1 MNATLRSV
9 ESITRDLAAAPT
21 VLNGVDEANPA
32 GGAGPDEAR
41 IGNSNG
47 TGRGARGMHADEGDA
62 NESWTGRGAE
72 AADWRDLLLRGKA
85 TRDGKPGGIKPCLAN
100 ADVVLRHAPEWAG
113 ALALDEFS
121 QRVRIVKHT
130 PLGGPVPR
138 DATDGDVTNISIWM
152 QREGLYVGPDVVGP
166 VSSAVAFSNKFHPLR
181 DWLNGLAWDGVSRVD
196 TWLRDYAGAADDDY
210 VSKVGR
216 WWLISAVARVMKP
229 GCQADYMLVLEG
241 PQGARK
247 STLFQVLASE
257 EYFSD
262 QLPDLHTKDAS
273 LQMEGNWII
282 EWSEMDKLRSEMET
296 VKSFITRKVEDFR
309 RPYGKINEK
318 IPRQCVFAGST
329 NSAEWLRDETGNR
342 RFWPVTT
349 GVLNL
354 EKLAADR
361 EQLWAEA
368 VAMFNNGIHYW
379 PEDANWIKVAAQQ
392 AALRVEGD
400 TWADAVSRYVSADG
414 RDEVKAVDILA
425 FIGYELKDMRQADR
439 NRIGRCL
446 RALGFEP
453 GRDDDDKRCFK
464 RAAK

>member
-1 MNATLRSV
+1 
-9 ESITRDLAAAPT
+9 
-21 VLNGVDEANPA
+21 
-32 GGAGPDEAR
+32 
-41 IGNSNG
+41 
-47 TGRGARGMHADEGDA
+47 
-62 NESWTGRGAE
+62 
-72 AADWRDLLLRGKA
+72 
-85 TRDGKPGGIKPCLAN
+85 
-100 ADVVLRHAPEWAG
+100 
-113 ALALDEFS
+113 
-121 QRVRIVKHT
+121 
-130 PLGGPVPR
+130 
-138 DATDGDVTNISIWM
+138 M
-152 QREGLYVGPDVVGP
+152 QREGLYVGADVVGP
-166 VSSAVAFSNKFHPLR
+166 VADAVAFSNKFHPLR

-196 TWLRDYAGAADDDY
+196 TWLRDYAGAANDDY

-247 STLFQVLASE
+247 SSLFRDLAGE

-273 LQMEGNWII
+273 LHMSGHWIV

-296 VKSFITRKVEDFR
+296 VKSFITRRVEDFR
-309 RPYGKINEK
+309 RPYGRINEK
-318 IPRQCVFAGST
+318 VPRQCVFAGST

-349 GVLNL
+349 GVLDL
-354 EKLAADR
+354 KKLAEDR
-361 EQLWAEA
+361 AQLWAEA

-379 PEDANWIKVAAQQ
+379 PEDVNWIKAAAQQ

-425 FIGYELKDMRQADR
+425 FIGYELRDMKQADR
-439 NRIGRCL
+439 QRIGRCL

-453 GRDDDDKRCFK
+453 AFTREMGRHFVRGNK
-464 RAAK
+464 